1 MDRSE
6 QFRRLVRLH
15 GTLSFNDGT
24 RIKIDG
30 ETIGD
35 YCGRKHFTGFEKL
48 FCNPF
53 YKYAVTALQTIRHA
67 VTEYLSRHYKPF
79 VISHPPLQ
87 LAMKNKY

>member
-1 MDRSE
+1 MGQQLARGALIKNAKVISWLEAYFVVPEGKQATLSWTGLNSSE
-6 QFRRLVRLH
+6 DWFDFMEQ
-15 GTLSFNDGT
+15 LSFNDGT

-53 YKYAVTALQTIRHA
+53 TSML
-67 VTEYLSRHYKPF
+67 
-79 VISHPPLQ
+79 
-87 LAMKNKY
+87 